1 MQTNV
6 SWMQARTPR
15 VVYVLQSNLNRCFR
29 WQAISN
35 LLPGLCTVNV
45 WSKNSDLRRMLS
57 VNIYFGLLLNYVNI
71 QEHAEFILVLV
82 SPSMSLHRIMMFC
95 DASSLFRATS
105 AFIHCL
111 VSVVHSLVL
120 PGLQLVCTQKAQT
133 YLGAMF
139 PPSILREISVSL
151 NSFTS
156 KPLL

>member
-6 SWMQARTPR
+6 SWMQARTLR

-71 QEHAEFILVLV
+71 QEHAEFIFSFSFSFNE
-82 SPSMSLHRIMMFC
+82 SPSNNDVLWCFLSLPCYFSLYPLSGKRCPQSGPTRASAGVHTESSNLPWSYVSSQYPERDFC
-95 DASSLFRATS
+95 
-105 AFIHCL
+105 
-111 VSVVHSLVL
+111 VL
-120 PGLQLVCTQKAQT
+120 
-133 YLGAMF
+133 
-139 PPSILREISVSL
+139 E
-151 NSFTS
+151 
-156 KPLL
+156 